1 MKIAVDGE
9 DYIKVEIIENY
20 IEEYEHLIECEE
32 SYFEQGVICEEE
44 YNDRVKMYKSY
55 IFILKKLL
63 ED

>member
-20 IEEYEHLIECEE
+20 IEEYENEIECEK
-32 SYFEQGVICEEE
+32 SYLEQGIICEEE
-44 YNDRVKMYKSY
+44 YNDRVKLYKSY

-63 ED
+63 EG